1 MKVKDQKTCEE
12 NLPDWKKQLERL
24 RREREAFK
32 NEKTTPE
39 DWQLLHDAAAAI
51 RNARK

>member
-1 MKVKDQKTCEE
+1 MKTKQTDTRKDTV
-12 NLPDWKKQLERL
+12 PDWRKQLERL
-24 RREREAFK
+24 RQEREAFK